1 MKVQTFVVQQQPLI
15 YAMAAPGKWLLQR
28 ATPSWR
34 IEDPISGFQ
43 RVVQERRA
51 RAIAVAVLEQQRTFP
66 NAIVLATDR
75 TDFKL
80 ADCTAELPDDS
91 RFLVVDGQ
99 HRLWAQN
106 FSDYEATYT
115 CLVHMGLSEEEM
127 ATLFL
132 EINDNQKRVPSSL
145 RWDLVRLVRPDDD
158 PLAIA
163 TADLIYSLA
172 TDEESPLYQ
181 RIDLTGEQAEITLKQ
196 GSLAPDIKR
205 ALKMKSPLHEIPLED
220 QLHVF
225 TQFFLGIR
233 DRDPDGWK
241 SGGGVFY
248 KARVIRALLR
258 VLPEL
263 LKRIESP
270 PQQVTAPEFLTFF
283 NRISDA
289 SLDPEVIRAAQGN
302 AGIRAIQ
309 TQVEEE
315 MFEDGAD

>member
-1 MKVQTFVVQQQPLI
+1 MNIQAIVVQQQPLI
-15 YAMAAPGKWLLQR
+15 YAMAIPGKWLLQR

-75 TDFKL
+75 ADFQL
-80 ADCTAELPDDS
+80 ADCTADLPNDS

-99 HRLWAQN
+99 HRLWAQH
-106 FSDYEATYT
+106 FSEFEATYT
-115 CLVHMGLSEEEM
+115 CLVHMGLTEEEM

-181 RIDLTGEQAEITLKQ
+181 RVDLTGEQAEITIKQ
-196 GSLAPDIKR
+196 GSLAPDMQR
-205 ALKMKSPLHEIPLED
+205 ALKKQSPLHDVPLEG

-225 TQFFLGIR
+225 TQFFLAIR

-263 LKRIESP
+263 LQRIDLSP
-270 PQQVTAPEFLTFF
+270 QEVTAPDFLSFF

-309 TQVEEE
+309 SQVEEE
-315 MFEDGAD
+315 MFDDGAN